1 MKNITK
7 LLALVMALAMVL
19 CLAACVSEN
28 PNASTD
34 PVGNSAP
41 TDPEPSTVPSDPAP
55 SVSDKKTYKVTLKD
69 SSGNP
74 LSGVMVQICL
84 DSCIP
89 ALTDANGVATFELDE
104 ESGYSV
110 GVTSDYDNTK
120 VYLEDGQYEVTIVWD
135 APAAE

>member
-7 LLALVMALAMVL
+7 FLALIMALAMVL

-28 PNASTD
+28 PNPSTE
-34 PVGNSAP
+34 PVSSSTP
-41 TDPEPSTVPSDPAP
+41 TDPEPSTAPADPKP
-55 SVSDKKTYKVTLKD
+55 TVSDKKTYKVTLKD
-69 SSGNP
+69 SAGNP

-89 ALTDANGVATFELDE
+89 ALTDANGVATFELPE

-110 GVTSDYDNTK
+110 GVTSDYDNSK
-120 VYLEDGQYEVTIVWD
+120 VYLKDGQYEVTIVWD
-135 APAAE
+135 APTAG